1 MQLVTTQ
8 LLERCFLCQPCSA
21 TPDKLVDGD
30 QVKELVMSVTCASE
44 ASLQNKVDRETI
56 SLVIEMRIV
65 NLQITAT
72 IFPRSLYLG
81 LYDIQKLKDFFFNP
95 R

>member
-1 MQLVTTQ
+1 M
-8 LLERCFLCQPCSA
+8 
-21 TPDKLVDGD
+21 DGD
-30 QVKELVMSVTCASE
+30 QVKELVMSVTCSIE
-44 ASLQNKVDRETI
+44 ASLQNKVDKENI

-65 NLQITAT
+65 NLQITAK

>member
-1 MQLVTTQ
+1 
-8 LLERCFLCQPCSA
+8 
-21 TPDKLVDGD
+21 
-30 QVKELVMSVTCASE
+30 MSVTCSSE
-44 ASLQNKVDRETI
+44 ASLQDKVDKGNI